1 MGNAVF
7 KQPNGLYGRYSYVSD
22 NFTNYNMTKEE
33 YIVSCAVANAI
44 SREEWDFNHNQNFTD
59 YKQVKKDALD
69 YVKFFDEWIK
79 DAEDDEEKNKL
90 KEDKEKELTVRTE
103 LISIMEKN
111 SPSSYEDEY
120 WKQLYELL
128 NRLALFYDEEGYR
141 KDYIIVQHEEDM
153 RIITQRLK
161 EINETFDA
169 YKNLTQKSVRNEE

>member
-1 MGNAVF
+1 MGNAIF
-7 KQPNGLYGRYSYVSD
+7 KQPNGLYGRYSYTSD

-79 DAEDDEEKNKL
+79 DAENDKEKNKL
-90 KEDKEKELTVRTE
+90 KEDKEKEFKERTS
-103 LISIMEKN
+103 LISIMEKDC
-111 SPSSYEDEY
+111 SSSYDHEF
-120 WKQLYELL
+120 WKQLYGVI

-153 RIITQRLK
+153 RMITQRLK

-169 YKNLTQKSVRNEE
+169 YKNLTQKSVKNEK